1 MLLLAIQ
8 EEDQSMKIDRMRVF
22 VTRDKDRPRVI
33 VALDT
38 DDGLTGWGECYN
50 HGPDLALPPVLD
62 YLYGFLA
69 GQDPTRVEYLYNL
82 LLQQNRFPPGAL
94 GLSAISALDHCLWDL
109 AAKAA
114 GVPVYKLLGGEVR
127 DRIKVYAGVYTAPDA
142 PAAREEFDRLNE
154 DWGFTAFK
162 LSPWRVDI
170 HAHRWGEVVRSSAEY
185 FRSLRETVRPDY
197 DIAFDAHAKIFEPAA
212 ARQLGNA
219 LAPYDPLFFEEPLRP
234 ENIEMWGDLKQ
245 GLNCTLATGESLYN
259 RNDFLRLLQVRGA
272 DIIQPD
278 ICVVGGISEMRRI
291 ATLAEA
297 HFVSIAPHNP
307 MGPLATAVNVH
318 FSAAQQNFRILE
330 YRLPKGQCYVY
341 GGTDLEKREDETR
354 YVVDPYLP
362 KDGYLELRPDRPG
375 WGVEMDEKAM
385 QEDGYVHWQRRV
397 PKRPDGSY
405 AFA

>member
-1 MLLLAIQ
+1 
-8 EEDQSMKIDRMRVF
+8 MKIDRMRVF
-22 VTRDKDRPRVI
+22 VTRDKDRPRVV

-50 HGPDLALPPVLD
+50 HGPDLALPPILD
-62 YLYGFLA
+62 YLYNFIA

-94 GLSAISALDHCLWDL
+94 GLSAISAIDHCLWDL

-114 GVPVYKLLGGEVR
+114 GVPVYKLLGGNVR

-142 PAAREEFDRLNE
+142 PAAKEEFDRLNE

-185 FRSLRETVRPDY
+185 FRSLRETVRTDY

-245 GLNCTLATGESLYN
+245 GLNCTLATGESLYS
-259 RNDFLRLLQVRGA
+259 RNEFLRLLQVKGA

-291 ATLAEA
+291 AALAEA

-341 GGTDLEKREDETR
+341 GGTDLETREDETR

-385 QEDGYVHWQRRV
+385 QEDGYIHWQRRV

>member
-1 MLLLAIQ
+1 
-8 EEDQSMKIDRMRVF
+8 MKIDRMRVF
-22 VTRDKDRPRVI
+22 MTRDKDRPRVI

-50 HGPDLALPPVLD
+50 HGPDKALPPLLD
-62 YLYGFLA
+62 YLFGFVS
-69 GQDPTRVEYLYNL
+69 GQDPTRVEYLVNL
-82 LLQQNRFPPGAL
+82 LIQQSRFPPGAL
-94 GLSAISALDHCLWDL
+94 GLAAISALDHCLWDL
-109 AAKAA
+109 AAKAVN
-114 GVPVYKLLGGEVR
+114 VPVYKLLGGEVR

-142 PAAREEFDRLNE
+142 PAARDEFDRLKE
-154 DWGFTAFK
+154 GWGFTAFK
-162 LSPWRVDI
+162 LSPWRIDM
-170 HAHRWGEVVRSSAEY
+170 HSNRWGNVVKASADY
-185 FRSLRETVRPDY
+185 FRSLRETVNDEY
-197 DIAFDAHAKIFEPAA
+197 EIAFDAHAKIFEPIA

-234 ENIEMWGDLKQ
+234 ENIEAWGDLKQ

-259 RNDFLRLLQVRGA
+259 RNEFLRLLQVKGA
-272 DIIQPD
+272 DLIQPD

-297 HFVSIAPHNP
+297 FFVGVAPHNP

-318 FSAAQQNFRILE
+318 FSAAAQNFRILE
-330 YRLPKGQCYVY
+330 YRLPKGQAYVY
-341 GGTDLEKREDETR
+341 GGLDIEKREGETR

-385 QEDGYVHWQRRV
+385 EEEGYIHWQRRV

>member
-1 MLLLAIQ
+1 
-8 EEDQSMKIDRMRVF
+8 MKIDRMRVF
-22 VTRDKDRPRVI
+22 VTRDKDRPRVV

-50 HGPDLALPPVLD
+50 HGPDLALPPILD
-62 YLYGFLA
+62 YLYNFLA

-82 LLQQNRFPPGAL
+82 MLQQNRFPPGAL
-94 GLSAISALDHCLWDL
+94 GLSAMSALDHCLWDL

-142 PAAREEFDRLNE
+142 PAAKEEFDRLNE
-154 DWGFTAFK
+154 GWGFTAFK
-162 LSPWRVDI
+162 LSPWRLDI
-170 HAHRWGEVVRSSAEY
+170 HAHRWGEVVRSSADY
-185 FRSLRETVRPDY
+185 FRSLRETVRSDY

-245 GLNCTLATGESLYN
+245 GLNCTLATGESLYH
-259 RNDFLRLLQVRGA
+259 RNEFLRLLQVKGA

-297 HFVSIAPHNP
+297 HFVSVAPHNP

-318 FSAAQQNFRILE
+318 FAAAQQNFRILE

-341 GGTDLEKREDETR
+341 GGTDVETREDETR

-362 KDGYLELRPDRPG
+362 RDGYLELRPDRPG

>member
-1 MLLLAIQ
+1 
-8 EEDQSMKIDRMRVF
+8 MKIDRMRVF

-142 PAAREEFDRLNE
+142 LAAREEFDRLNE

-259 RNDFLRLLQVRGA
+259 RNEFLRLLQVKGA

>member
-1 MLLLAIQ
+1 
-8 EEDQSMKIDRMRVF
+8 MKIDRMRVF
-22 VTRDKDRPRVI
+22 MTRDKDRPRVI

-50 HGPDLALPPVLD
+50 HGPDKALPPLLD
-62 YLYGFLA
+62 YLYGFLS
-69 GQDPTRVEYLYNL
+69 GQDPTRVDYLVNL
-82 LLQQNRFPPGAL
+82 LIQQSRFPPGAL
-94 GLSAISALDHCLWDL
+94 GLAAISALDHCLWDL

-114 GVPVYKLLGGEVR
+114 NVPVYKLLGGEVR
-127 DRIKVYAGVYTAPDA
+127 ERIKVYAGVYTAPDA
-142 PAAREEFDRLNE
+142 PAARDEFDRLKE
-154 DWGFTAFK
+154 EWGFTAFK
-162 LSPWRVDI
+162 LSPWRIDM
-170 HAHRWGEVVRSSAEY
+170 HAHRWGNVVKASADY
-185 FRSLRETVRPDY
+185 FRSLRETVNDEY
-197 DIAFDAHAKIFEPAA
+197 DIAFDAHAKIFEPIA

-234 ENIEMWGDLKQ
+234 ENIEAWGDLKQ
-245 GLNCTLATGESLYN
+245 GLNCVLATGESLYN
-259 RNDFLRLLQVRGA
+259 RNEFLRLLQVKGA
-272 DIIQPD
+272 DLIQPD

-297 HFVSIAPHNP
+297 YFVGVAPHNP

-318 FSAAQQNFRILE
+318 FSAAAQNFRILE
-330 YRLPKGQCYVY
+330 YRLPKGQAYVY
-341 GGTDLEKREDETR
+341 GGLDVEKRQGETR

-385 QEDGYVHWQRRV
+385 EEEGYIHWQRRV

>member
-1 MLLLAIQ
+1 
-8 EEDQSMKIDRMRVF
+8 MKIDRMRVF

-142 PAAREEFDRLNE
+142 PAAKEEFDRLNE

-162 LSPWRVDI
+162 LSPWRLDI

-259 RNDFLRLLQVRGA
+259 RNEFLRLLQVKGA

-385 QEDGYVHWQRRV
+385 QEDGYIHWQRRV

>member
-1 MLLLAIQ
+1 
-8 EEDQSMKIDRMRVF
+8 MKIDRMRVF

-50 HGPDLALPPVLD
+50 HGPDKALPPLLD
-62 YLYGFLA
+62 YLYGFLS

-82 LLQQNRFPPGAL
+82 LIQQSRFPPGAL

-109 AAKAA
+109 AAKTA

-127 DRIKVYAGVYTAPDA
+127 DRVKVYAGVYTAPDA
-142 PAAREEFDRLNE
+142 PAAKEEFDRLNE
-154 DWGFTAFK
+154 EWGFKAFK
-162 LSPWRVDI
+162 LSPWRIDI
-170 HAHRWGEVVRSSAEY
+170 HANRWGEVVKSSAEY
-185 FRSLRETVRPDY
+185 FRSLRETVRPEY
-197 DIAFDAHAKIFEPAA
+197 EIAFDAHAKIFEPAA

-245 GLNCTLATGESLYN
+245 GLDCILATGESLYQ
-259 RNDFLRLLQVRGA
+259 RNEFLRLLQVKGA
-272 DIIQPD
+272 DLIQPD

-297 HFVSIAPHNP
+297 FFVGVAPHNP

-341 GGTDLEKREDETR
+341 GGTDLETREDETR

-385 QEDGYVHWQRRV
+385 REDGYVHWQRRV

>member
-1 MLLLAIQ
+1 
-8 EEDQSMKIDRMRVF
+8 MKIDRMRVF
-22 VTRDKDRPRVI
+22 VTRDKDRPRVV

-50 HGPDLALPPVLD
+50 HGPDLALPPLLD

-142 PAAREEFDRLNE
+142 PAAKEEFDRLNE

-259 RNDFLRLLQVRGA
+259 RNEFLRLLQVKGA

-297 HFVSIAPHNP
+297 HFVSVAPHNP

>member
-1 MLLLAIQ
+1 
-8 EEDQSMKIDRMRVF
+8 MKIDRMRVF

-69 GQDPTRVEYLYNL
+69 GHDPTRVEYLYNL

-142 PAAREEFDRLNE
+142 PAAKEEFDRLNE
-154 DWGFTAFK
+154 GWGFTAFK

-170 HAHRWGEVVRSSAEY
+170 HAHRWGEVVRSSADY
-185 FRSLRETVRPDY
+185 FRSLRETVRSDY

-259 RNDFLRLLQVRGA
+259 RNEFLRLLQVKGA

-385 QEDGYVHWQRRV
+385 QEDGYIHWQRRV

>member
-1 MLLLAIQ
+1 
-8 EEDQSMKIDRMRVF
+8 MKIDRMRVF
-22 VTRDKDRPRVI
+22 MTRDKDRPRLI

-50 HGPDLALPPVLD
+50 HGPDLALPPLLD
-62 YLYGFLA
+62 YLYGFIS
-69 GQDPTRVEYLYNL
+69 GQDPTRVDYLVNL
-82 LLQQNRFPPGAL
+82 LIQQSRFPPGAL
-94 GLSAISALDHCLWDL
+94 GLAAISALDHCLWDL
-109 AAKAA
+109 AAKAVN
-114 GVPVYKLLGGEVR
+114 VPVYKLLGGEVR

-142 PAAREEFDRLNE
+142 PAARDEFDRLNAE
-154 DWGFTAFK
+154 WGFTAFK
-162 LSPWRVDI
+162 LSPWRLDM
-170 HAHRWGEVVRSSAEY
+170 HAHRWGNVVKSSADY
-185 FRSLRETVRPDY
+185 FRSLRETVRDDY
-197 DIAFDAHAKIFEPAA
+197 EIAFDAHAKIFEPVA

-245 GLNCTLATGESLYN
+245 GLNCVLATGESLYN
-259 RNDFLRLLQVRGA
+259 RNEFLRLLQVKGA
-272 DIIQPD
+272 DLIQPD
-278 ICVVGGISEMRRI
+278 ICVVGGLSEMRRI

-297 HFVSIAPHNP
+297 YFVGVAPHNP

-318 FSAAQQNFRILE
+318 FSAAAQNFKILE
-330 YRLPKGQCYVY
+330 YRLPKGQAYVY
-341 GGTDLEKREDETR
+341 GGVDVEKRQGETR

-385 QEDGYVHWQRRV
+385 TEEGYIHWQRRV

>member
-1 MLLLAIQ
+1 
-8 EEDQSMKIDRMRVF
+8 MKIDRMRVF

-362 KDGYLELRPDRPG
+362 KDGYLELRPDRSG

>member
-1 MLLLAIQ
+1 
-8 EEDQSMKIDRMRVF
+8 MKIDRMRVF
-22 VTRDKDRPRVI
+22 MTRDKDRPRVI

-50 HGPDLALPPVLD
+50 HGPDKALPPLLD
-62 YLYGFLA
+62 YLYAFVA
-69 GQDPTRVEYLYNL
+69 GQDPTRVDYLVNL
-82 LLQQNRFPPGAL
+82 LIQQSRFPPGAL
-94 GLSAISALDHCLWDL
+94 GLAAISALDHCLWDL

-114 GVPVYKLLGGEVR
+114 NVPVYKLLGGEVR
-127 DRIKVYAGVYTAPDA
+127 DRVKVYAGVYTAPDA
-142 PAAREEFDRLNE
+142 PAARDEFDRLKE
-154 DWGFTAFK
+154 GWGFTAFK
-162 LSPWRVDI
+162 LSPWRIDM
-170 HAHRWGEVVRSSAEY
+170 HANRWGNVVKASADY
-185 FRSLRETVRPDY
+185 FRSLRETVNDEY
-197 DIAFDAHAKIFEPAA
+197 EIAFDAHAKIFEPIA

-234 ENIEMWGDLKQ
+234 ENIEAWGDLKQ
-245 GLNCTLATGESLYN
+245 GLNCVLATGESLYS
-259 RNDFLRLLQVRGA
+259 RNEFLRLLQVKGA
-272 DIIQPD
+272 DLIQPD

-297 HFVSIAPHNP
+297 FFVGVAPHNP

-318 FSAAQQNFRILE
+318 FSAAAQNFRILE
-330 YRLPKGQCYVY
+330 YRLPKGQAYVY
-341 GGTDLEKREDETR
+341 GGIDIEKREGETR

-385 QEDGYVHWQRRV
+385 QEEGYIHWQRRV

>member
-1 MLLLAIQ
+1 
-8 EEDQSMKIDRMRVF
+8 MKIDRMRVF
-22 VTRDKDRPRVI
+22 MTRDKDRPRVI

-50 HGPDLALPPVLD
+50 HGPDKALPPLLD
-62 YLYGFLA
+62 YLYAFLS
-69 GQDPTRVEYLYNL
+69 GQDPTRIDYLVNL
-82 LLQQNRFPPGAL
+82 LIQQSRFPPGAL
-94 GLSAISALDHCLWDL
+94 GLAAISALDHCLWDL
-109 AAKAA
+109 AAKASN
-114 GVPVYKLLGGEVR
+114 VPVYKLLGGEVR

-142 PAAREEFDRLNE
+142 PAARDEFDRLRE
-154 DWGFTAFK
+154 GWGFTAFK
-162 LSPWRVDI
+162 LSPWRIDM
-170 HAHRWGEVVRSSAEY
+170 HSNRWGNVVKASADY
-185 FRSLRETVRPDY
+185 FRSLRETVSDDY
-197 DIAFDAHAKIFEPAA
+197 EIAFDAHAKIFEPVA

-234 ENIEMWGDLKQ
+234 ENIEAWGDLKQ

-259 RNDFLRLLQVRGA
+259 RNEFLRLLQVKGA
-272 DIIQPD
+272 DLIQPD

-297 HFVSIAPHNP
+297 FFVGVAPHNP

-318 FSAAQQNFRILE
+318 FSAAAQNFRILE
-330 YRLPKGQCYVY
+330 YRLPKGQAYVY
-341 GGTDLEKREDETR
+341 GGTDIEKRQGDTR

-385 QEDGYVHWQRRV
+385 AEEGYVHWQRRV

>member
-1 MLLLAIQ
+1 
-8 EEDQSMKIDRMRVF
+8 MKIDRMRVY

-50 HGPDLALPPVLD
+50 HGPDLALPPILD
-62 YLYGFLA
+62 YLYGFIA

-82 LLQQNRFPPGAL
+82 MLQQNRFPPGAL
-94 GLSAISALDHCLWDL
+94 GLSAISGLDHCLWDL

-127 DRIKVYAGVYTAPDA
+127 DRIKVYAGVYTAPDV
-142 PAAREEFDRLNE
+142 PAAKEELDRLNAE
-154 DWGFTAFK
+154 WGFTAFK
-162 LSPWRVDI
+162 LSPWRIDM
-170 HAHRWGEVVRSSAEY
+170 HRHRWGEVVRSSAEY
-185 FRSLRETVRPDY
+185 FRSLRENVSSDY
-197 DIAFDAHAKIFEPAA
+197 EIAFDAHAKIFEPAA

-219 LAPYDPLFFEEPLRP
+219 LAPYDPLFYEEPLRP
-234 ENIEMWGDLKQ
+234 ENIEMYGDLKQ

-259 RNDFLRLLQVRGA
+259 RNEFLRLLQVKGA
-272 DIIQPD
+272 DLIQPD

-297 HFVSIAPHNP
+297 HFVGIAPHNP

-318 FSAAQQNFRILE
+318 FSAAQQNFKILE
-330 YRLPKGQCYVY
+330 YRLPKGQGYIY
-341 GGTDLEKREDETR
+341 GGTEVHKQEETTR
-354 YVVDPYLP
+354 YVIDPYLP

-375 WGVEMDEKAM
+375 WGVEMDEQAM
-385 QEDGYVHWQRRV
+385 QEDGYIHWQRRV

>member
-1 MLLLAIQ
+1 
-8 EEDQSMKIDRMRVF
+8 MKIDRMRVF

-82 LLQQNRFPPGAL
+82 LLQQHRFPPGAL

-142 PAAREEFDRLNE
+142 PAAKEEFDRLNE
-154 DWGFTAFK
+154 GWGFTAFK

-170 HAHRWGEVVRSSAEY
+170 HAHRWGEVVRSSADY
-185 FRSLRETVRPDY
+185 FRSLRETVRSDY

-259 RNDFLRLLQVRGA
+259 RNEFLRLLQVKGA

-385 QEDGYVHWQRRV
+385 QEDGYIHWQRRV

>member
-1 MLLLAIQ
+1 
-8 EEDQSMKIDRMRVF
+8 MKIDRMRVF

-50 HGPDLALPPVLD
+50 HGPDLALPPLLD
-62 YLYGFLA
+62 YLYNFLA
-69 GQDPTRVEYLYNL
+69 GQDPSRVDYLVNYMI
-82 LLQQNRFPPGAL
+82 QQCRFPPGAL
-94 GLSAISALDHCLWDL
+94 GLAAISGLDHCLWDL
-109 AAKAA
+109 AAKAR
-114 GVPVYKLLGGEVR
+114 GVPVYKMLGGEVR
-127 DRIKVYAGVYTAPDA
+127 DRIKVYAGVYTAPDV
-142 PAAREEFDRLNE
+142 PAAKAELDRLKAE
-154 DWGFTAFK
+154 WGFTAFK
-162 LSPWRVDI
+162 LSPWRLELNS
-170 HAHRWGEVVRSSAEY
+170 HRWGEVVRTSAEY
-185 FRSLRETVRPDY
+185 FRQLREAVDPTY
-197 DIAFDAHAKIFEPAA
+197 EIAFDAHAKIFDVKS

-234 ENIEMWGDLKQ
+234 ENIELYGELNQ
-245 GLNCTLATGESLYN
+245 GLNCTLATGESLYS
-259 RNDFLRLLQVRGA
+259 RNEFLRLLQVKGA
-272 DIIQPD
+272 DLIQPD

-297 HFVSIAPHNP
+297 HFVGVAPHNP

-318 FSAAQQNFRILE
+318 FAAAQQNFRILE
-330 YRLPKGQCYVY
+330 YRLPVGQCYIY
-341 GGTDLEKREDETR
+341 GGTEVETREDATR

-385 QEDGYVHWQRRV
+385 EEDGYVHWQRRV

>member
-1 MLLLAIQ
+1 MT
-8 EEDQSMKIDRMRVF
+8 MKIDRMRVF

-50 HGPDLALPPVLD
+50 HGPDLALPPLLD
-62 YLYGFLA
+62 YLYGFIA
-69 GQDPTRVEYLYNL
+69 GQDPTRVEYLVNL
-82 LLQQNRFPPGAL
+82 LIQQSRFPPGAL
-94 GLSAISALDHCLWDL
+94 GLSAISAIDHCLWDL

-114 GVPVYKLLGGEVR
+114 NVPVYKLLGGAVR
-127 DRIKVYAGVYTAPDA
+127 DKIRVYAGVYTAPDA
-142 PAAREEFDRLNE
+142 PAAKEELDRLNE
-154 DWGFTAFK
+154 GWGFTAFK
-162 LSPWRVDI
+162 LSPWRIDL
-170 HAHRWGEVVRSSAEY
+170 HANRWGEVVRASAEY
-185 FRSLRETVRPDY
+185 FRSLRETIRSDY
-197 DIAFDAHAKIFEPAA
+197 EIAFDAHAKIFEPAA

-234 ENIEMWGDLKQ
+234 ENIEAWGDLKQ
-245 GLNCTLATGESLYN
+245 GLNCTLATGESLYS
-259 RNDFLRLLQVRGA
+259 RFEFLRLLQVKGA
-272 DIIQPD
+272 DWIQPD
-278 ICVVGGISEMRRI
+278 ICVVGGITEMRKI
-291 ATLAEA
+291 AVLAEA
-297 HFVSIAPHNP
+297 HFVSMAPHNP

-318 FSAAQQNFRILE
+318 FAAATQNFRILE
-330 YRLPKGQCYVY
+330 YRLPRGQCYVY
-341 GGTDLEKREDETR
+341 GGTDVETREDETR

>member
-1 MLLLAIQ
+1 
-8 EEDQSMKIDRMRVF
+8 MKIDRMRVF
-22 VTRDKDRPRVI
+22 VTRDKDRPRVV

-50 HGPDLALPPVLD
+50 HGPDLALPPILD
-62 YLYGFLA
+62 YLYNFLA

-82 LLQQNRFPPGAL
+82 MLQQNRFPPGAL
-94 GLSAISALDHCLWDL
+94 GLSAMSALDHCLWDL

-142 PAAREEFDRLNE
+142 PAAKEEFDRLNE
-154 DWGFTAFK
+154 EWGFTAFK
-162 LSPWRVDI
+162 LSPWRLDI

-185 FRSLRETVRPDY
+185 FRSLRETVRSDY

-259 RNDFLRLLQVRGA
+259 RNEFLRLLQVKGA

-375 WGVEMDEKAM
+375 WGVEMNEKAM
-385 QEDGYVHWQRRV
+385 QEDGYIHWQRRV